1 MCAGG
6 ILLYAGRCCSSR
18 DSRKPS
24 ENVLRH
30 GRPLRPPLRHDPGF
44 FVGAGFIPARAAL
57 RVRWKCRGRC
67 PHRPDREA
75 ANDGRLRDPP
85 LRVRWNVAV
94 HLVGARIA
102 RPRRASGQRPPG
114 GCGHPPLRVRC
125 VGVDALI
132 DLSRRAQKTGAR
144 ISLLRL
150 VRERRLELP
159 RHRTHAPQTCLSTI
173 PALSHF

>member
-67 PHRPDREA
+67 PHRPVPQGAKKPEQGNPCSGWCERGDSNSHA
-75 ANDGRLRDPP
+75 IGHT
-85 LRVRWNVAV
+85 
-94 HLVGARIA
+94 HLK
-102 RPRRASGQRPPG
+102 RACLPFQHS
-114 GCGHPPLRVRC
+114 
-125 VGVDALI
+125 
-132 DLSRRAQKTGAR
+132 R
-144 ISLLRL
+144 ISECLIIIAFH
-150 VRERRLELP
+150 LP
-159 RHRTHAPQTCLSTI
+159 FVNWIFQKSGRAGNFHAGMLSI
-173 PALSHF
+173 FQHF